1 MVVGSQ
7 ATVARC
13 SHHHKVLIPVRLHF
27 GSLQCVALAKESFE
41 IGRGFEGLSSLLV
54 SGAVAAS
61 VSVEL
66 AFVYVGLII
75 HDT

>member
-1 MVVGSQ
+1 MVVRPQ
-7 ATVARC
+7 ATATRC
-13 SHHHKVLIPVRLHF
+13 SHHLKVLVPVRLHLRA
-27 GSLQCVALAKESFE
+27 LQCVALAEEGFE
-41 IGRGFEGLSSLLV
+41 IGRRFEGLSSLLV